1 MQLQRR
7 QAHFAALALLLTLA
21 GCATCERHPIMC
33 TVATAVVVG
42 SIAASLQQHDDQR
55 RLTPSMS
62 TTQPTPCQAN
72 PAACT

>member
-1 MQLQRR
+1 MRFPILI
-7 QAHFAALALLLTLA
+7 AALLALGA
-21 GCATCERHPIMC
+21 CATCERHPIMC
-33 TVATAVVVG
+33 TVATAVIAG

-55 RLTPSMS
+55 RSAPSMS

>member
-1 MQLQRR
+1 MRFPILI
-7 QAHFAALALLLTLA
+7 AALLALG
-21 GCATCERHPIMC
+21 GCATCQNHPIAC
-33 TVATAVVVG
+33 TVATAIVAG

-55 RLTPSMS
+55 RSAPSMS